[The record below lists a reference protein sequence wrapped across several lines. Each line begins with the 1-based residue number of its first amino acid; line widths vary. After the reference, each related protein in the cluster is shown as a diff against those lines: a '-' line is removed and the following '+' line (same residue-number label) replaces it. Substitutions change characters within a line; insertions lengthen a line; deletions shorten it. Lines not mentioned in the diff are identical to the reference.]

1 VNAGTNRRGKYD
13 WKCRT
18 GVSHGEEAKP
28 RKAGHGARAALSKF
42 TASLQE
48 QAATTQPNTDQAIQ
62 LRKRL
67 SSCETALR
75 LNDTLNASR

>member
-1 VNAGTNRRGKYD
+1 MVKKRNRAKQA
-13 WKCRT
+13 T
-18 GVSHGEEAKP
+18 TLEE
-28 RKAGHGARAALSKF
+28 RLSKF
-42 TASLQE
+42 TASLEE